1 MLEFILKI
9 QARDSKGLVSAIST
23 TIANKGYNI
32 VKNDEFVDPLKQR
45 FFMRLKIQKEIKPL
59 NTEIKEQEERSLKTA
74 LFKALENFSELL
86 IGVILTHKK
95 NIILLATKESHCLG
109 DLLLRVYGGELNAQ
123 ILGVISNH
131 EILRP
136 LVEKFDIPYFYAPCV
151 DQILHEKEVLEII
164 KNLELKHK
172 VSTDLLVLA
181 KYMRILSHDF
191 TKRYENQIL
200 NIHHSFLPAFIGAN
214 PYQQAFE
221 RGVKVIG
228 ATAHFVNESLDA
240 GPIIIQDTL
249 PINHNYS
256 VEKMRLAGKDI
267 EKLVLAR
274 ALKLVLE
281 DRVFVHENKTV
292 VFWMPLDFS
301 NLNEESLKYQIK
313 AEFFKDKK
321 FLYSGGK
328 IDFILSYKHRSNA
341 ILPILWGEAKRGNFD
356 DLDKAFTQLLLTIG
370 QHRLYTHHTPPYLC
384 AFDAFRM
391 EFIAFDDAITSFFYQ
406 SGINFSITPSN
417 HNTEGFKHALNAFK
431 AMCKSHKFVFNFK
444 TQSQECKEFIKNNL
458 NSSHLL
464 NKIPIDKNNFF
475 TIYQKWFEAVKPTID
490 IDWEVAKTK
499 GILDADYYL
508 ADLLSDGDKTIIEK
522 LQTIL
527 SSSYYKLKRGVNELG
542 KIDFMEVGFTDG
554 QQAHQEFWNIYKR
567 PPKVEFQAFILERRD
582 LLVPSDVRERK
593 GAFFTPRIWVEKSQE
608 YLAKALGQD
617 YQEDYIIW
625 DCAGGTGNLLNGLTN
640 KANCFL
646 STLDS
651 NDVAIV
657 KELAATNKLNLLEN
671 HVFQFDFLNDDFN
684 KAPKSLQEILNDKEK
699 RKKLII
705 YINPPYAEAT
715 SAKTPSGTGKNKD
728 LVARGNLIC
737 EKYKDEL
744 NKANNE
750 LFAQF
755 FMRIYK
761 ELDGCIMASFSTLK
775 YLNSSNFKKF
785 REVFKAEF
793 KGGFMVPAD
802 TFDNVK
808 GQFPIGFLVWDTA
821 TPPPLKPTNALNLEV
836 FDSFGEF
843 LGYKTFKP
851 IVDKVKNINQYL
863 KRYNINNS
871 NILGFIDCAGVDFQN
886 NNFVNLANNKN
897 PKRNIT
903 FFGLTPTNLLIGAI
917 YFSIRHCIKATWQ
930 NDRDQFYAP
939 YDDAFQDDSE
949 FKNNCLTFMLFHAQN
964 RITTT
969 QGTNHFIPFS
979 ETEVKAEGRYS
990 SHALLDFLK
999 GKIKEEGDS
1008 LFLNAKKENKP
1019 LEFSQ
1024 SASKVFDAG
1033 REIYRYYHTQASTNR
1048 LYNANA
1054 SLYDIKEFFQ
1064 GRNAQGKLN
1073 LPAKA
1078 KDEYYKQLYA
1088 NLQDA
1093 LKDLAKEIQP
1103 KVYEYGF
1110 LRE

>member
-1 MLEFILKI
+1 
-9 QARDSKGLVSAIST
+9 
-23 TIANKGYNI
+23 
-32 VKNDEFVDPLKQR
+32 
-45 FFMRLKIQKEIKPL
+45 
-59 NTEIKEQEERSLKTA
+59 
-74 LFKALENFSELL
+74 
-86 IGVILTHKK
+86 
-95 NIILLATKESHCLG
+95 
-109 DLLLRVYGGELNAQ
+109 
-123 ILGVISNH
+123 
-131 EILRP
+131 
-136 LVEKFDIPYFYAPCV
+136 
-151 DQILHEKEVLEII
+151 
-164 KNLELKHK
+164 
-172 VSTDLLVLA
+172 
-181 KYMRILSHDF
+181 
-191 TKRYENQIL
+191 
-200 NIHHSFLPAFIGAN
+200 
-214 PYQQAFE
+214 
-221 RGVKVIG
+221 
-228 ATAHFVNESLDA
+228 
-240 GPIIIQDTL
+240 
-249 PINHNYS
+249 
-256 VEKMRLAGKDI
+256 
-267 EKLVLAR
+267 
-274 ALKLVLE
+274 
-281 DRVFVHENKTV
+281 
-292 VFWMPLDFS
+292 MPLDCS
-301 NLNEESLKYQIK
+301 KLNEETLKIQIK

-321 FLYSGGK
+321 FLYSGDK
-328 IDFILSYKHRSNA
+328 IDFMLSYKHPNA
-341 ILPILWGEAKRGNFD
+341 TLPILWGEAKRGNFD

-370 QHRLYTHHTPPYLC
+370 KHRLYNHHTPPYLC

-391 EFIAFDDAITSFFYQ
+391 EFIAFDDAITSFFYE

-417 HNTEGFKHALNAFK
+417 HNTEGFKHALNMFK
-431 AMCKSHKFVFNFK
+431 AKCKSHKFVFDFK
-444 TQSQECKEFIKNNL
+444 TQSQECKEFIENNL

-464 NKIPIDKNNFF
+464 NKIQIDKNNFF

-542 KIDFMEVGFTDG
+542 KIDFMEIGFTDG
-554 QQAHQEFWNIYKR
+554 QQAHQEFWRIYER

-582 LLVPSDVRERK
+582 LLVPRDVRERK

-640 KANCFL
+640 KTNCFL

-657 KELAATNKLNLLEN
+657 KELAAANKLNLLEN
-671 HVFQFDFLNDDFN
+671 HVFQFDFLNDDFFGE
-684 KAPKSLQEILNDKEK
+684 KVPKSLQEILKDKEK
-699 RKKLII
+699 LKKLII
-705 YINPPYAEAT
+705 YINPPYAEAGNK
-715 SAKTPSGTGKNKD
+715 AKMSGTGEHKSK
-728 LVARGNLIC
+728 VARNNKTH
-737 EKYKDEL
+737 ETYKDFL
-744 NKANNE
+744 GSGANE

-755 FMRIYK
+755 FMRIIM

-785 REVFKAEF
+785 REVFKAKFLE
-793 KGGFMVPAD
+793 GFMVPAD
-802 TFDNVK
+802 SFDNVK

-821 TPPPLKPTNALNLEV
+821 TPPLKPTNAINLEV
-836 FDSFGEF
+836 FDSLGEF
-843 LGYKTFKP
+843 LGYKN
-851 IVDKVKNINQYL
+851 IVNENVKNIHMWL
-863 KRYNINNS
+863 KQKEKIENMEILGYIDTPTPDFQGSPSVAIINNKNSSKRHSVYFAIASS
-871 NILGFIDCAGVDFQN
+871 NIL
-886 NNFVNLANNKN
+886 
-897 PKRNIT
+897 
-903 FFGLTPTNLLIGAI
+903 FGSVF
-917 YFSIRHCIKATWQ
+917 FSIRHCIKATWQ

-949 FKNNCLTFMLFHAQN
+949 FKNNCLTFMLFHTQN

-979 ETEVKAEGRYS
+979 ETEVNAKERYS

-999 GKIKEEGDS
+999 GKIKEGGDS

-1024 SASKVFDAG
+1024 SASRVFDAG
-1033 REIYRYYHTQASTNR
+1033 KEIYRYYHKQASTNR

-1073 LPAKA
+1073 PPVKA
-1078 KDEYYKQLYA
+1078 KDTYYKQLYA
-1088 NLQDA
+1088 NLQDD

>member
-1 MLEFILKI
+1 
-9 QARDSKGLVSAIST
+9 
-23 TIANKGYNI
+23 
-32 VKNDEFVDPLKQR
+32 
-45 FFMRLKIQKEIKPL
+45 
-59 NTEIKEQEERSLKTA
+59 
-74 LFKALENFSELL
+74 
-86 IGVILTHKK
+86 
-95 NIILLATKESHCLG
+95 
-109 DLLLRVYGGELNAQ
+109 
-123 ILGVISNH
+123 
-131 EILRP
+131 
-136 LVEKFDIPYFYAPCV
+136 
-151 DQILHEKEVLEII
+151 
-164 KNLELKHK
+164 
-172 VSTDLLVLA
+172 
-181 KYMRILSHDF
+181 
-191 TKRYENQIL
+191 
-200 NIHHSFLPAFIGAN
+200 
-214 PYQQAFE
+214 
-221 RGVKVIG
+221 
-228 ATAHFVNESLDA
+228 
-240 GPIIIQDTL
+240 
-249 PINHNYS
+249 
-256 VEKMRLAGKDI
+256 
-267 EKLVLAR
+267 
-274 ALKLVLE
+274 
-281 DRVFVHENKTV
+281 
-292 VFWMPLDFS
+292 MPLDFS

-321 FLYSGGK
+321 FLYSGDK
-328 IDFILSYKHRSNA
+328 IDFMLSYKHSNA
-341 ILPILWGEAKRGNFD
+341 TLPILWGEAKKGNFD

-370 QHRLYTHHTPPYLC
+370 KHKLYNHHTPPYLC

-391 EFIAFDDAITSFFYQ
+391 EFIAFDDTITSFFYE
-406 SGINFSITPSN
+406 SHIDFSITPSN
-417 HNTEGFKHALNAFK
+417 HNTEGFKHALDAFK
-431 AMCKSHKFVFNFK
+431 AMSKSHKFVFDFK
-444 TQSQECKEFIKNNL
+444 TQSQECKEFIENNL

-464 NKIPIDKNNFF
+464 NKIQIDKNNFF

-554 QQAHQEFWNIYKR
+554 QQAHQEFWNIYER

-657 KELAATNKLNLLEN
+657 KELAAANKLNLLEN

-705 YINPPYAEAT
+705 YINPPYAEAGNK
-715 SAKTPSGTGKNKD
+715 AKMSGTGEHKAK
-728 LVARGNLIC
+728 VARNNKTH
-737 EKYKDEL
+737 ETYKDFL
-744 NKANNE
+744 GSGANE

-755 FMRIYK
+755 FMRIYM
-761 ELDGCIMASFSTLK
+761 ELDGCIMASFSKLK

-785 REVFKAEF
+785 REVFKAKFLE
-793 KGGFMVPAD
+793 GFMVPAD
-802 TFDNVK
+802 SFDNVK

-821 TPPPLKPTNALNLEV
+821 TPPLKPTNAINLEV
-836 FDSFGEF
+836 FDSLGEF
-843 LGYKTFKP
+843 LGYKNIHSCNKVLFLADYLQKFQPKKRDTIFGYLDPGRNSFQHQNLVHISVIDKSQQSHVKYFP
-851 IVDKVKNINQYL
+851 IIATT
-863 KRYNINNS
+863 
-871 NILGFIDCAGVDFQN
+871 ILLVSVF
-886 NNFVNLANNKN
+886 
-897 PKRNIT
+897 
-903 FFGLTPTNLLIGAI
+903 
-917 YFSIRHCIKATWQ
+917 FSIRHCIKATWQ
-930 NDRDQFYAP
+930 NDRDQFYSP

-949 FKNNCLTFMLFHAQN
+949 FKNNCLTFMLFHTQN
-964 RITTT
+964 RITST

-979 ETEVKAEGRYS
+979 ETEVDPKERYS
-990 SHALLDFLK
+990 SHALLDFLE

-1024 SASKVFDAG
+1024 SASRVRDAG
-1033 REIYRYYHTQASTNR
+1033 REIYHHYHTQASTNPH
-1048 LYNANA
+1048 YNANA

-1078 KDEYYKQLYA
+1078 KDEHYKQLYA

>member
-1 MLEFILKI
+1 
-9 QARDSKGLVSAIST
+9 
-23 TIANKGYNI
+23 
-32 VKNDEFVDPLKQR
+32 
-45 FFMRLKIQKEIKPL
+45 
-59 NTEIKEQEERSLKTA
+59 
-74 LFKALENFSELL
+74 
-86 IGVILTHKK
+86 
-95 NIILLATKESHCLG
+95 
-109 DLLLRVYGGELNAQ
+109 
-123 ILGVISNH
+123 
-131 EILRP
+131 
-136 LVEKFDIPYFYAPCV
+136 
-151 DQILHEKEVLEII
+151 
-164 KNLELKHK
+164 
-172 VSTDLLVLA
+172 
-181 KYMRILSHDF
+181 
-191 TKRYENQIL
+191 
-200 NIHHSFLPAFIGAN
+200 
-214 PYQQAFE
+214 
-221 RGVKVIG
+221 
-228 ATAHFVNESLDA
+228 
-240 GPIIIQDTL
+240 
-249 PINHNYS
+249 
-256 VEKMRLAGKDI
+256 
-267 EKLVLAR
+267 
-274 ALKLVLE
+274 
-281 DRVFVHENKTV
+281 
-292 VFWMPLDFS
+292 MPLDFS
-301 NLNEESLKYQIK
+301 SLNEESLKIQIK

-328 IDFILSYKHRSNA
+328 IDFRLSYKHPNA
-341 ILPILWGEAKRGNFD
+341 TLPILWGEAKKGNFD

-370 QHRLYTHHTPPYLC
+370 KHRFYTHHTPPYLC

-391 EFIAFDDAITSFFYQ
+391 EFIAFDDAITNFFYE
-406 SGINFSITPSN
+406 SSINFSITPSN

-431 AMCKSHKFVFNFK
+431 AKCKSHKFVFNFK
-444 TQSQECKEFIKNNL
+444 TQSQECKEFIENNL

-464 NKIPIDKNNFF
+464 NKIQIDKNNFF

-542 KIDFMEVGFTDG
+542 KIDFMEIGFTDD
-554 QQAHQEFWNIYKR
+554 QQAHQEFWNIYER

-617 YQEDYIIW
+617 CQEDYIIW

-657 KELAATNKLNLLEN
+657 KELAAANKLNLLEN

-705 YINPPYAEAT
+705 YINPPYAEAGNK
-715 SAKTPSGTGKNKD
+715 AKMSGTGEHKAK
-728 LVARGNLIC
+728 VARNNKTH
-737 EKYKDEL
+737 EKYKDL
-744 NKANNE
+744 LGSGANE

-761 ELDGCIMASFSTLK
+761 ELNGCIMASFSTLK

-785 REVFKAEF
+785 REVFKAKFLE
-793 KGGFMVPAD
+793 GFMVPAD
-802 TFDNVK
+802 SFDNVK

-821 TPPPLKPTNALNLEV
+821 TPSPLKPTNAINLEV
-836 FDSFGEF
+836 FDSLGEF
-843 LGYKTFKP
+843 LGYKN
-851 IVDKVKNINQYL
+851 IVNENVKNIHMWL
-863 KRYNINNS
+863 KQKEKIENME
-871 NILGFIDCAGVDFQN
+871 ILGYIDTPTPDFQGSPS
-886 NNFVNLANNKN
+886 VAIINNKN
-897 PKRNIT
+897 SSKRHSVYFAIASSSIL
-903 FFGLTPTNLLIGAI
+903 FGSVF
-917 YFSIRHCIKATWQ
+917 FSIRHCIKATWQ

-949 FKNNCLTFMLFHAQN
+949 FKNNCLTFMLFHTQN

-979 ETEVKAEGRYS
+979 ETEVNAKERYS

-999 GKIKEEGDS
+999 GGIKEKGDS

-1033 REIYRYYHTQASTNR
+1033 REIYRHYHTRYSTNPH
-1048 LYNANA
+1048 YNANA

-1078 KDEYYKQLYA
+1078 KDEHYKQLYA

>member
-1 MLEFILKI
+1 
-9 QARDSKGLVSAIST
+9 
-23 TIANKGYNI
+23 
-32 VKNDEFVDPLKQR
+32 
-45 FFMRLKIQKEIKPL
+45 
-59 NTEIKEQEERSLKTA
+59 
-74 LFKALENFSELL
+74 
-86 IGVILTHKK
+86 
-95 NIILLATKESHCLG
+95 
-109 DLLLRVYGGELNAQ
+109 
-123 ILGVISNH
+123 
-131 EILRP
+131 
-136 LVEKFDIPYFYAPCV
+136 
-151 DQILHEKEVLEII
+151 
-164 KNLELKHK
+164 
-172 VSTDLLVLA
+172 
-181 KYMRILSHDF
+181 
-191 TKRYENQIL
+191 
-200 NIHHSFLPAFIGAN
+200 
-214 PYQQAFE
+214 
-221 RGVKVIG
+221 
-228 ATAHFVNESLDA
+228 
-240 GPIIIQDTL
+240 
-249 PINHNYS
+249 
-256 VEKMRLAGKDI
+256 
-267 EKLVLAR
+267 
-274 ALKLVLE
+274 
-281 DRVFVHENKTV
+281 
-292 VFWMPLDFS
+292 MPLDFS
-301 NLNEESLKYQIK
+301 NLKEEPLKSQIK
-313 AEFFKDKK
+313 DEFFKDKK
-321 FLYSGGK
+321 FLYSGNE
-328 IDFILSYKHRSNA
+328 IDFILSYKHPNA
-341 ILPILWGEAKRGNFD
+341 ILPILWGEAKKGNFD

-370 QHRLYTHHTPPYLC
+370 KHKFHNHHTPPYLC

-391 EFIAFDDAITSFFYQ
+391 EFIAFDDTITNFFYK

-417 HNTEGFKHALNAFK
+417 YNTEGFKHALNMFK
-431 AMCKSHKFVFNFK
+431 AKCKSHKFVFDFK

-458 NSSHLL
+458 NSSHLP
-464 NKIPIDKNNFF
+464 NKIQIDKNNFF

-554 QQAHQEFWNIYKR
+554 QQAHQEFWNIYER

-657 KELAATNKLNLLEN
+657 KDLAAKNHLKLLEN

-684 KAPKSLQEILNDKEK
+684 KAPKSLQEILKDKEK

-705 YINPPYAEAT
+705 YINPPYAEAGNK
-715 SAKTPSGTGKNKD
+715 AKMSGTGEHKAK
-728 LVARGNLIC
+728 VARNNKTH
-737 EKYKDEL
+737 EKYKDL
-744 NKANNE
+744 LGSGANE

-761 ELDGCIMASFSTLK
+761 ELDGCIMASFSKLK

-808 GQFPIGFLVWDTA
+808 GQFPIGFLVWNTA
-821 TPPPLKPTNALNLEV
+821 TPPLKPTNALNLEV

-843 LGYKTFKP
+843 LGC
-851 IVDKVKNINQYL
+851 KNIHLCNKVLFLADYL
-863 KRYNINNS
+863 QKFQPKKRDTIFGYLDPGRNS
-871 NILGFIDCAGVDFQN
+871 FQHQNLVHISVIDKSQQSHVKYFPIIATTILLVSVF
-886 NNFVNLANNKN
+886 
-897 PKRNIT
+897 
-903 FFGLTPTNLLIGAI
+903 
-917 YFSIRHCIKATWQ
+917 FSIRHCIKATWQ

-949 FKNNCLTFMLFHAQN
+949 FKNNCLTFMLFHTQN
-964 RITTT
+964 RITST

-979 ETEVKAEGRYS
+979 ETEVNAKERYS

-1024 SASKVFDAG
+1024 SASRVFDAG
-1033 REIYRYYHTQASTNR
+1033 REIYHYYHKQDSTNPH
-1048 LYNANA
+1048 YNANA

>member
-1 MLEFILKI
+1 ML
-9 QARDSKGLVSAIST
+9 
-23 TIANKGYNI
+23 
-32 VKNDEFVDPLKQR
+32 
-45 FFMRLKIQKEIKPL
+45 
-59 NTEIKEQEERSLKTA
+59 
-74 LFKALENFSELL
+74 
-86 IGVILTHKK
+86 
-95 NIILLATKESHCLG
+95 
-109 DLLLRVYGGELNAQ
+109 
-123 ILGVISNH
+123 
-131 EILRP
+131 
-136 LVEKFDIPYFYAPCV
+136 
-151 DQILHEKEVLEII
+151 
-164 KNLELKHK
+164 
-172 VSTDLLVLA
+172 
-181 KYMRILSHDF
+181 
-191 TKRYENQIL
+191 
-200 NIHHSFLPAFIGAN
+200 
-214 PYQQAFE
+214 
-221 RGVKVIG
+221 
-228 ATAHFVNESLDA
+228 
-240 GPIIIQDTL
+240 
-249 PINHNYS
+249 
-256 VEKMRLAGKDI
+256 
-267 EKLVLAR
+267 
-274 ALKLVLE
+274 
-281 DRVFVHENKTV
+281 
-292 VFWMPLDFS
+292 LDFS
-301 NLNEESLKYQIK
+301 NLNEEPLKSHIK

-321 FLYSGGK
+321 FLYSGDK
-328 IDFILSYKHRSNA
+328 IDFMLSYKHPNA
-341 ILPILWGEAKRGNFD
+341 TLPILWGEAKRGNFG

-370 QHRLYTHHTPPYLC
+370 KRRFYTHHTPPYLC

-391 EFIAFDDAITSFFYQ
+391 EFIAFDDAITSFFYK
-406 SGINFSITPSN
+406 SDIDFSITPSN
-417 HNTEGFKHALNAFK
+417 HNTEGFKHALDAFK
-431 AMCKSHKFVFNFK
+431 AMSKSHKFVFNFK

-464 NKIPIDKNNFF
+464 NKIQIDKNNFF

-554 QQAHQEFWNIYKR
+554 QQAHQEFWNIYER

-582 LLVPSDVRERK
+582 LLVPSDVREKK
-593 GAFFTPRIWVEKSQE
+593 GAFFTPKIWVEKSQE

-657 KELAATNKLNLLEN
+657 KELAAANKLNLLEN
-671 HVFQFDFLNDDFN
+671 HVFQFDFLNDDFK
-684 KAPKSLQEILNDKEK
+684 KAPKSLQEILEDKEK

-705 YINPPYAEAT
+705 YINPPYAEAGNK
-715 SAKTPSGTGKNKD
+715 AKMSGTGEHKAK
-728 LVARGNLIC
+728 VARNNKTH
-737 EKYKDEL
+737 ETYKNFL
-744 NKANNE
+744 GSGSNE

-755 FMRIYK
+755 FMRIYM

-785 REVFKAEF
+785 REVFKAKFLE
-793 KGGFMVPAD
+793 GFMVPAD
-802 TFDNVK
+802 SFDNVK

-821 TPPPLKPTNALNLEV
+821 TPPLKPTNAINLEV
-836 FDSFGEF
+836 FDSLGKF
-843 LGYKTFKP
+843 LGYKN
-851 IVDKVKNINQYL
+851 IVNENVKNIHMWL
-863 KRYNINNS
+863 KQKEKIENMEILGYIDTPTPDFQGSPSVAIINNKNSSKRHSVYFAIASS
-871 NILGFIDCAGVDFQN
+871 NIL
-886 NNFVNLANNKN
+886 
-897 PKRNIT
+897 
-903 FFGLTPTNLLIGAI
+903 FGSVF
-917 YFSIRHCIKATWQ
+917 FSIRHCIKATWQ

-949 FKNNCLTFMLFHAQN
+949 FKNNCLTFMLFHTQN

-969 QGTNHFIPFS
+969 QGTNHFIPFD
-979 ETEVKAEGRYS
+979 EEEVEPKERYS

-999 GKIKEEGDS
+999 GGIKEEGDS

-1024 SASKVFDAG
+1024 SASRVFDAG
-1033 REIYRYYHTQASTNR
+1033 REIYRYYHAQDFINPH
-1048 LYNANA
+1048 YNANA

-1064 GRNAQGKLN
+1064 DRNAQGKLN

-1078 KDEYYKQLYA
+1078 KDEHYKQLYA

>member
-1 MLEFILKI
+1 
-9 QARDSKGLVSAIST
+9 
-23 TIANKGYNI
+23 
-32 VKNDEFVDPLKQR
+32 
-45 FFMRLKIQKEIKPL
+45 
-59 NTEIKEQEERSLKTA
+59 
-74 LFKALENFSELL
+74 
-86 IGVILTHKK
+86 
-95 NIILLATKESHCLG
+95 
-109 DLLLRVYGGELNAQ
+109 
-123 ILGVISNH
+123 
-131 EILRP
+131 
-136 LVEKFDIPYFYAPCV
+136 
-151 DQILHEKEVLEII
+151 
-164 KNLELKHK
+164 
-172 VSTDLLVLA
+172 
-181 KYMRILSHDF
+181 
-191 TKRYENQIL
+191 
-200 NIHHSFLPAFIGAN
+200 
-214 PYQQAFE
+214 
-221 RGVKVIG
+221 
-228 ATAHFVNESLDA
+228 
-240 GPIIIQDTL
+240 
-249 PINHNYS
+249 
-256 VEKMRLAGKDI
+256 
-267 EKLVLAR
+267 
-274 ALKLVLE
+274 
-281 DRVFVHENKTV
+281 
-292 VFWMPLDFS
+292 MPLDCS
-301 NLNEESLKYQIK
+301 KLNEETLKIQIK

-321 FLYSGGK
+321 FLYSGDK
-328 IDFILSYKHRSNA
+328 IDFMLSYKHPNA
-341 ILPILWGEAKRGNFD
+341 ILPILWGEAKKGNFD

-370 QHRLYTHHTPPYLC
+370 KHRLHAHHTPPYLC

-391 EFIAFDDAITSFFYQ
+391 EFIAFDDVITSFFYE

-417 HNTEGFKHALNAFK
+417 HNTEGFKHALDKFK
-431 AMCKSHKFVFNFK
+431 AMCKSHKFVFDFK
-444 TQSQECKEFIKNNL
+444 TQSQECKEFIENNL

-464 NKIPIDKNNFF
+464 NKIQIDKNNFF

-554 QQAHQEFWNIYKR
+554 QQAHQEFWRIYER

-657 KELAATNKLNLLEN
+657 KELAAANKLNLLEN
-671 HVFQFDFLNDDFN
+671 HVFQFDFLNDDF
-684 KAPKSLQEILNDKEK
+684 KKVPKSLQEILNDKEK

-705 YINPPYAEAT
+705 YINPPYAEAGNK
-715 SAKTPSGTGKNKD
+715 AKMSGTGEHKAK
-728 LVARGNLIC
+728 VARNNKTYEI
-737 EKYKDEL
+737 YKDFL
-744 NKANNE
+744 GSGANE
-750 LFAQF
+750 LFVQF

-761 ELDGCIMASFSTLK
+761 ELNGCIMASFSTLK

-785 REVFKAEF
+785 REVFKAKFLE
-793 KGGFMVPAD
+793 GFMVPAD
-802 TFDNVK
+802 SFDNVK

-821 TPPPLKPTNALNLEV
+821 TPPLKPTSALNLEV
-836 FDSFGEF
+836 FDSLGEF
-843 LGYKTFKP
+843 LGYKN
-851 IVDKVKNINQYL
+851 IVNENVKNIHMWL
-863 KRYNINNS
+863 KQKEKIENMEILGYIDTPTPDFQGSPSVAIINNKNSSKRHSVYFAIASS
-871 NILGFIDCAGVDFQN
+871 NIL
-886 NNFVNLANNKN
+886 
-897 PKRNIT
+897 
-903 FFGLTPTNLLIGAI
+903 FGSVF
-917 YFSIRHCIKATWQ
+917 FSIRHCIKATWQ

-949 FKNNCLTFMLFHAQN
+949 FKNNCLIFMLFHTQN

-969 QGTNHFIPFS
+969 QDTNHFIPFS
-979 ETEVKAEGRYS
+979 ETEVNAKERYS

-1024 SASKVFDAG
+1024 SASRVRDVG
-1033 REIYRYYHTQASTNR
+1033 REIYRYYHTQDFTNR
-1048 LYNANA
+1048 PYNANI

-1073 LPAKA
+1073 PPVKA
-1078 KDEYYKQLYA
+1078 KDTYYKQLYA

>member
-1 MLEFILKI
+1 ML
-9 QARDSKGLVSAIST
+9 
-23 TIANKGYNI
+23 
-32 VKNDEFVDPLKQR
+32 
-45 FFMRLKIQKEIKPL
+45 
-59 NTEIKEQEERSLKTA
+59 
-74 LFKALENFSELL
+74 
-86 IGVILTHKK
+86 
-95 NIILLATKESHCLG
+95 
-109 DLLLRVYGGELNAQ
+109 
-123 ILGVISNH
+123 
-131 EILRP
+131 
-136 LVEKFDIPYFYAPCV
+136 
-151 DQILHEKEVLEII
+151 
-164 KNLELKHK
+164 
-172 VSTDLLVLA
+172 
-181 KYMRILSHDF
+181 
-191 TKRYENQIL
+191 
-200 NIHHSFLPAFIGAN
+200 
-214 PYQQAFE
+214 
-221 RGVKVIG
+221 
-228 ATAHFVNESLDA
+228 LDC
-240 GPIIIQDTL
+240 
-249 PINHNYS
+249 
-256 VEKMRLAGKDI
+256 
-267 EKLVLAR
+267 
-274 ALKLVLE
+274 
-281 DRVFVHENKTV
+281 
-292 VFWMPLDFS
+292 S
-301 NLNEESLKYQIK
+301 NLNEEPLKIHIK

-321 FLYSGGK
+321 FLYSGDK
-328 IDFILSYKHRSNA
+328 IDFMLSYKHPNA
-341 ILPILWGEAKRGNFD
+341 TLPILWGEAKRGNFD

-370 QHRLYTHHTPPYLC
+370 KHRLYTHHTPPYLC
-384 AFDAFRM
+384 AFNAFRM
-391 EFIAFDDAITSFFYQ
+391 EFIAFDDTITSFFYK
-406 SGINFSITPSN
+406 SDIDFSIPPSN
-417 HNTEGFKHALNAFK
+417 HNTEGFKRALDAFK
-431 AMCKSHKFVFNFK
+431 AMCKSHKFVFDFK
-444 TQSQECKEFIKNNL
+444 TQSQECKEFIENNL

-464 NKIPIDKNNFF
+464 NKIQIDKNNFF

-542 KIDFMEVGFTDG
+542 KIDFMEIGFTDG
-554 QQAHQEFWNIYKR
+554 QQAHQEFWSIYER
-567 PPKVEFQAFILERRD
+567 PPKAEFQAFILERRD

-608 YLAKALGQD
+608 YLAKALRQD

-657 KELAATNKLNLLEN
+657 KELAAANKLNLLEN

-684 KAPKSLQEILNDKEK
+684 KVPKSLQEILKDKEK

-705 YINPPYAEAT
+705 YINPPYAEAGNK
-715 SAKTPSGTGKNKD
+715 AKMSGTGEHKAK
-728 LVARGNLIC
+728 VARNNKTH
-737 EKYKDEL
+737 ETYKDFL
-744 NKANNE
+744 GSGANE

-755 FMRIYK
+755 FMRIYM
-761 ELDGCIMASFSTLK
+761 ELNGCIMASFSKLK

-785 REVFKAEF
+785 REVFKAKFLE
-793 KGGFMVPAD
+793 GFMVPAD
-802 TFDNVK
+802 SFDNVK

-821 TPPPLKPTNALNLEV
+821 TPPLKPTNALNLEV
-836 FDSFGEF
+836 FDSLGEF
-843 LGYKTFKP
+843 LGYKNIHSCNKVLLLADYLQKFQPKKFQPKKFQPKKRDTIFGYLDPGRNSFQHQNLVHISVIDKSQQSHVKYFP
-851 IVDKVKNINQYL
+851 IIATT
-863 KRYNINNS
+863 
-871 NILGFIDCAGVDFQN
+871 ILLVSVF
-886 NNFVNLANNKN
+886 
-897 PKRNIT
+897 
-903 FFGLTPTNLLIGAI
+903 
-917 YFSIRHCIKATWQ
+917 FSIRHCIKATWQ

-949 FKNNCLTFMLFHAQN
+949 FKNNCLIFMLFHTQN

-979 ETEVKAEGRYS
+979 ETEVNAKERYS

-1019 LEFSQ
+1019 LEFSLC
-1024 SASKVFDAG
+1024 ASKVLDAG
-1033 REIYRYYHTQASTNR
+1033 REIYHHYHTQASTNPH
-1048 LYNANA
+1048 YNANA

-1078 KDEYYKQLYA
+1078 KNEHYKQLYA

>member
-1 MLEFILKI
+1 
-9 QARDSKGLVSAIST
+9 
-23 TIANKGYNI
+23 
-32 VKNDEFVDPLKQR
+32 
-45 FFMRLKIQKEIKPL
+45 
-59 NTEIKEQEERSLKTA
+59 
-74 LFKALENFSELL
+74 
-86 IGVILTHKK
+86 
-95 NIILLATKESHCLG
+95 
-109 DLLLRVYGGELNAQ
+109 
-123 ILGVISNH
+123 
-131 EILRP
+131 
-136 LVEKFDIPYFYAPCV
+136 
-151 DQILHEKEVLEII
+151 
-164 KNLELKHK
+164 
-172 VSTDLLVLA
+172 
-181 KYMRILSHDF
+181 
-191 TKRYENQIL
+191 
-200 NIHHSFLPAFIGAN
+200 
-214 PYQQAFE
+214 
-221 RGVKVIG
+221 
-228 ATAHFVNESLDA
+228 
-240 GPIIIQDTL
+240 
-249 PINHNYS
+249 
-256 VEKMRLAGKDI
+256 
-267 EKLVLAR
+267 
-274 ALKLVLE
+274 
-281 DRVFVHENKTV
+281 
-292 VFWMPLDFS
+292 MPLDFS
-301 NLNEESLKYQIK
+301 NLNEEPLKSQIK

-321 FLYSGGK
+321 FLYSGDK
-328 IDFILSYKHRSNA
+328 IDFMLSYKHSNA
-341 ILPILWGEAKRGNFD
+341 TLPILWGEAKRGDFD
-356 DLDKAFTQLLLTIG
+356 DLNKAFTQLLLTIG
-370 QHRLYTHHTPPYLC
+370 KHRLYTHHTPPYLC
-384 AFDAFRM
+384 AFNAFRM
-391 EFIAFDDAITSFFYQ
+391 EFIAFDDTITSFFYK
-406 SGINFSITPSN
+406 SDIDFSITPSN
-417 HNTEGFKHALNAFK
+417 HNTEGFKHALDMFK
-431 AMCKSHKFVFNFK
+431 AMCKSHKSVFDFK
-444 TQSQECKEFIKNNL
+444 TQSQECKEFIKNHL

-464 NKIPIDKNNFF
+464 SKIQIDKNNFF
-475 TIYQKWFEAVKPTID
+475 TIYQKWLEAVKPTID
-490 IDWEVAKTK
+490 INWEVAKTK

-508 ADLLSDGDKTIIEK
+508 ADLLSDGDKTIKEK

-542 KIDFMEVGFTDG
+542 KIDFMEIGFTDG
-554 QQAHQEFWNIYKR
+554 QQAHQEFWNIYER

-657 KELAATNKLNLLEN
+657 KELAAANKLNLLEN

-705 YINPPYAEAT
+705 YINPPYAEAGNK
-715 SAKTPSGTGKNKD
+715 AKMSGTGKHKD
-728 LVARGNLIC
+728 LVARGNRIC
-737 EKYKDEL
+737 EKYKNEL

-761 ELDGCIMASFSTLK
+761 ELNGCIMASFSTLK

-785 REVFKAEF
+785 REVFKAKFLE
-793 KGGFMVPAD
+793 GFMVPAD
-802 TFDNVK
+802 SFDNVK

-821 TPPPLKPTNALNLEV
+821 TPPLKPTNALNLEV
-836 FDSFGEF
+836 FDSLGEF
-843 LGYKTFKP
+843 LGYKNIHSCNKVLFLADYLQKFQPTKRDTIFGYLDPGRNSFQHQNLVHISVIDKSQQSHVKYFP
-851 IVDKVKNINQYL
+851 IIATT
-863 KRYNINNS
+863 
-871 NILGFIDCAGVDFQN
+871 ILLVSVF
-886 NNFVNLANNKN
+886 
-897 PKRNIT
+897 
-903 FFGLTPTNLLIGAI
+903 
-917 YFSIRHCIKATWQ
+917 FSIRHCIKATWQ

-949 FKNNCLTFMLFHAQN
+949 FKGNCLIFMLFHTQN
-964 RITTT
+964 RITAT
-969 QGTNHFIPFS
+969 QGANHFIPFS
-979 ETEVKAEGRYS
+979 EDEVESKERYS

-999 GKIKEEGDS
+999 GGIKEEGDS
-1008 LFLNAKKENKP
+1008 LFLNDKKENKP
-1019 LEFSQ
+1019 LKFSP

-1033 REIYRYYHTQASTNR
+1033 REVYRYYHTQDFTNR
-1048 LYNANA
+1048 PYNANA

-1078 KDEYYKQLYA
+1078 KDGYYKQLYA

>member
-1 MLEFILKI
+1 
-9 QARDSKGLVSAIST
+9 
-23 TIANKGYNI
+23 
-32 VKNDEFVDPLKQR
+32 
-45 FFMRLKIQKEIKPL
+45 
-59 NTEIKEQEERSLKTA
+59 
-74 LFKALENFSELL
+74 
-86 IGVILTHKK
+86 
-95 NIILLATKESHCLG
+95 
-109 DLLLRVYGGELNAQ
+109 
-123 ILGVISNH
+123 
-131 EILRP
+131 
-136 LVEKFDIPYFYAPCV
+136 
-151 DQILHEKEVLEII
+151 
-164 KNLELKHK
+164 
-172 VSTDLLVLA
+172 
-181 KYMRILSHDF
+181 
-191 TKRYENQIL
+191 
-200 NIHHSFLPAFIGAN
+200 
-214 PYQQAFE
+214 
-221 RGVKVIG
+221 
-228 ATAHFVNESLDA
+228 
-240 GPIIIQDTL
+240 
-249 PINHNYS
+249 
-256 VEKMRLAGKDI
+256 
-267 EKLVLAR
+267 
-274 ALKLVLE
+274 
-281 DRVFVHENKTV
+281 
-292 VFWMPLDFS
+292 MPLDFS
-301 NLNEESLKYQIK
+301 SLNEETLKSKVK

-321 FLYSGGK
+321 FLYSGDK
-328 IDFILSYKHRSNA
+328 IDFMLSYKHPNA
-341 ILPILWGEAKRGNFD
+341 TLPILWGEAKKGNFD

-370 QHRLYTHHTPPYLC
+370 KHKFYNHHTPPYLC

-391 EFIAFDDAITSFFYQ
+391 EFIAYDDTITNFFYE

-417 HNTEGFKHALNAFK
+417 HNTDGFKHALDVFK
-431 AMCKSHKFVFNFK
+431 AKCKSHKFVFDFK
-444 TQSQECKEFIKNNL
+444 TQSQECKEFIENNL

-542 KIDFMEVGFTDG
+542 KIDFMEIGFIDG
-554 QQAHQEFWNIYKR
+554 QQAHQEFWNIYER

-593 GAFFTPRIWVEKSQE
+593 GAFFTPKIWVEKSQE

-657 KELAATNKLNLLEN
+657 KELAAANKLNLLEN
-671 HVFQFDFLNDDFN
+671 HVFQFDFLNDDFK

-705 YINPPYAEAT
+705 YINPPYAEAGNK
-715 SAKTPSGTGKNKD
+715 AKMSGTGEHKAKVARNNKTHETYKD
-728 LVARGNLIC
+728 LLRSGA
-737 EKYKDEL
+737 
-744 NKANNE
+744 NE

-785 REVFKAEF
+785 REVFKAKFLE
-793 KGGFMVPAD
+793 GFMVPAD
-802 TFDNVK
+802 SFDNVK

-821 TPPPLKPTNALNLEV
+821 TPPLKPTNAINLEV
-836 FDSFGEF
+836 FDSRGEF
-843 LGYKTFKP
+843 LGYKN
-851 IVDKVKNINQYL
+851 IVNENVKNIHKWL
-863 KRYNINNS
+863 KQKEKIENMEILGYIDTPTPDFQGSSSVAIINNKNSSKRHSVYFAITSS
-871 NILGFIDCAGVDFQN
+871 NIL
-886 NNFVNLANNKN
+886 
-897 PKRNIT
+897 
-903 FFGLTPTNLLIGAI
+903 FGSVF
-917 YFSIRHCIKATWQ
+917 FSIRHCIKATWQ

-949 FKNNCLTFMLFHAQN
+949 FKNNCLIFMLFHTQN

-979 ETEVKAEGRYS
+979 ETEVNAKERYS

-999 GKIKEEGDS
+999 GGIKEEGDS

-1024 SASKVFDAG
+1024 SASNMFNAG
-1033 REIYRYYHTQASTNR
+1033 KKIYRYYHTQASTNR

-1078 KDEYYKQLYA
+1078 KDEHYKQLYA

>member
-1 MLEFILKI
+1 
-9 QARDSKGLVSAIST
+9 
-23 TIANKGYNI
+23 
-32 VKNDEFVDPLKQR
+32 
-45 FFMRLKIQKEIKPL
+45 
-59 NTEIKEQEERSLKTA
+59 
-74 LFKALENFSELL
+74 
-86 IGVILTHKK
+86 
-95 NIILLATKESHCLG
+95 
-109 DLLLRVYGGELNAQ
+109 
-123 ILGVISNH
+123 
-131 EILRP
+131 
-136 LVEKFDIPYFYAPCV
+136 
-151 DQILHEKEVLEII
+151 
-164 KNLELKHK
+164 
-172 VSTDLLVLA
+172 
-181 KYMRILSHDF
+181 
-191 TKRYENQIL
+191 
-200 NIHHSFLPAFIGAN
+200 
-214 PYQQAFE
+214 
-221 RGVKVIG
+221 
-228 ATAHFVNESLDA
+228 
-240 GPIIIQDTL
+240 
-249 PINHNYS
+249 
-256 VEKMRLAGKDI
+256 
-267 EKLVLAR
+267 
-274 ALKLVLE
+274 
-281 DRVFVHENKTV
+281 
-292 VFWMPLDFS
+292 MPLDFS
-301 NLNEESLKYQIK
+301 NLNEEPLKSQIK

-321 FLYSGGK
+321 FLYSGDK
-328 IDFILSYKHRSNA
+328 IDFMLSYKHPNA

-370 QHRLYTHHTPPYLC
+370 KHRLYKHHTPPYLC

-391 EFIAFDDAITSFFYQ
+391 EFIAFDDAIINFFYQ
-406 SGINFSITPSN
+406 SHIDFSITPSN
-417 HNTEGFKHALNAFK
+417 HNTEGFKRALNAFK
-431 AMCKSHKFVFNFK
+431 AMCKSHKFVFDFK
-444 TQSQECKEFIKNNL
+444 TQSQECKEFIENNL

-464 NKIPIDKNNFF
+464 NKIQIDKNNFF

-527 SSSYYKLKRGVNELG
+527 SFSYYKLKRGVNELG

-554 QQAHQEFWNIYKR
+554 QQAHQEFWNIYER
-567 PPKVEFQAFILERRD
+567 PPKLEFQAFILERRD
-582 LLVPSDVRERK
+582 LLMPSDVRERK
-593 GAFFTPRIWVEKSQE
+593 GAFFTPKIWVEKSQE

-657 KELAATNKLNLLEN
+657 KELAAANKLNLLEN
-671 HVFQFDFLNDDFN
+671 HVFQFDFLNDDFFGE
-684 KAPKSLQEILNDKEK
+684 KVPKSLQEILNDKEK

-705 YINPPYAEAT
+705 YINPPYAEAGNK
-715 SAKTPSGTGKNKD
+715 AKMSGTGEHKAK
-728 LVARGNLIC
+728 VARNNKTH
-737 EKYKDEL
+737 ETYKDFL
-744 NKANNE
+744 GSGSNE

-755 FMRIYK
+755 FMRIYM
-761 ELDGCIMASFSTLK
+761 ELNGCIMASFSTLK
-775 YLNSSNFKKF
+775 YLNSSNFKRF
-785 REVFKAEF
+785 REVFKAKFLE
-793 KGGFMVPAD
+793 GFMVPAD
-802 TFDNVK
+802 SFDNVK

-821 TPPPLKPTNALNLEV
+821 TPPLKPTNALNLEV
-836 FDSFGEF
+836 FDSRGEF
-843 LGYKTFKP
+843 LGYKN
-851 IVDKVKNINQYL
+851 IVNENVKNIHMWL
-863 KRYNINNS
+863 KQKEKIENMEILGYIDTPTPDFQGSPSVAIINNKNSSKRHSVYFAITSS
-871 NILGFIDCAGVDFQN
+871 NIL
-886 NNFVNLANNKN
+886 
-897 PKRNIT
+897 
-903 FFGLTPTNLLIGAI
+903 FGSVF
-917 YFSIRHCIKATWQ
+917 FSIRHCIKATWQ

-949 FKNNCLTFMLFHAQN
+949 FKNNCLTFMLFHTQN

-979 ETEVKAEGRYS
+979 ETEVESQERYS

-999 GKIKEEGDS
+999 GGIKEEGDS

-1019 LEFSQ
+1019 LEFSPC
-1024 SASKVFDAG
+1024 ASKVFEAG
-1033 REIYRYYHTQASTNR
+1033 REIYRHYHTQDFTNR
-1048 LYNANA
+1048 PYNANI

>member
-1 MLEFILKI
+1 ML
-9 QARDSKGLVSAIST
+9 
-23 TIANKGYNI
+23 
-32 VKNDEFVDPLKQR
+32 
-45 FFMRLKIQKEIKPL
+45 
-59 NTEIKEQEERSLKTA
+59 
-74 LFKALENFSELL
+74 
-86 IGVILTHKK
+86 
-95 NIILLATKESHCLG
+95 
-109 DLLLRVYGGELNAQ
+109 
-123 ILGVISNH
+123 
-131 EILRP
+131 
-136 LVEKFDIPYFYAPCV
+136 
-151 DQILHEKEVLEII
+151 
-164 KNLELKHK
+164 
-172 VSTDLLVLA
+172 
-181 KYMRILSHDF
+181 
-191 TKRYENQIL
+191 
-200 NIHHSFLPAFIGAN
+200 
-214 PYQQAFE
+214 
-221 RGVKVIG
+221 
-228 ATAHFVNESLDA
+228 
-240 GPIIIQDTL
+240 
-249 PINHNYS
+249 
-256 VEKMRLAGKDI
+256 
-267 EKLVLAR
+267 
-274 ALKLVLE
+274 
-281 DRVFVHENKTV
+281 
-292 VFWMPLDFS
+292 LDFS
-301 NLNEESLKYQIK
+301 SLNEETLKIQIK

-328 IDFILSYKHRSNA
+328 IDFMLSYKHPNA
-341 ILPILWGEAKRGNFD
+341 TLPILWGEVKKGNFD

-370 QHRLYTHHTPPYLC
+370 KHKLYTHHTPPYLC

-391 EFIAFDDAITSFFYQ
+391 EFIAFDDTITNFFYQ

-417 HNTEGFKHALNAFK
+417 HNTEGFKHALDAFK
-431 AMCKSHKFVFNFK
+431 AKCKSHKFVFDFK
-444 TQSQECKEFIKNNL
+444 TQSQECKEFIKNHL
-458 NSSHLL
+458 NFGHLL
-464 NKIPIDKNNFF
+464 NKIQIDKNNFF

-542 KIDFMEVGFTDG
+542 KIDFMEIGFTDG
-554 QQAHQEFWNIYKR
+554 QQAHQEFWNIYER
-567 PPKVEFQAFILERRD
+567 PPKLEFQAFILERRD

-657 KELAATNKLNLLEN
+657 KELAAANKLNLLEN
-671 HVFQFDFLNDDFN
+671 HVFQFDFLNDDF
-684 KAPKSLQEILNDKEK
+684 KSDKVPKSLQEILEDKEK

-705 YINPPYAEAT
+705 YINPPYAEAGNK
-715 SAKTPSGTGKNKD
+715 AKMSGTGKHKD

-755 FMRIYK
+755 FMRIYM
-761 ELDGCIMASFSTLK
+761 ELNGCIMASFSTLK

-785 REVFKAEF
+785 REVFKAKFLE
-793 KGGFMVPAD
+793 GFMVPAD
-802 TFDNVK
+802 SFDNVK

-821 TPPPLKPTNALNLEV
+821 TPPPSLKPTNALNLEV
-836 FDSFGEF
+836 FDSLGKF
-843 LGYKTFKP
+843 LGYKN
-851 IVDKVKNINQYL
+851 IVNENENVKNIHMWL
-863 KRYNINNS
+863 KQKEKIENMEILGYIDTPTPDFQGSPSVAIINNKNSSKRHSVYFAIASS
-871 NILGFIDCAGVDFQN
+871 NIL
-886 NNFVNLANNKN
+886 
-897 PKRNIT
+897 
-903 FFGLTPTNLLIGAI
+903 FGSVF
-917 YFSIRHCIKATWQ
+917 FSIRHCIKATWQ

-949 FKNNCLTFMLFHAQN
+949 FKNNCLIFMLFHTQN

-979 ETEVKAEGRYS
+979 ETEVNAKERYS

-1019 LEFSQ
+1019 LEFSLC
-1024 SASKVFDAG
+1024 ASKVLDAG
-1033 REIYRYYHTQASTNR
+1033 REIYRHYHTQDSTNSH
-1048 LYNANA
+1048 YNANA